1 MLQITNEIQTMSSRE
16 IAELTGKQVSHV
28 HRDFK
33 VMADD
38 LGFPAEGVLMP
49 SPNLDL
55 GFIYDYDHQKRI
67 SCIHLNRELTLTL
80 VSGYSAKLRHAIIK
94 RWQELEQKE
103 SKFQIP
109 QTMGEALQLA
119 ADQAKQLELQ
129 APMIEVYDK
138 LANRK
143 NDVSTTTLA
152 KQLGVSAIKLN
163 RWLKA
168 KGFKCLFKD
177 YPAANYAEWFNVV
190 SDVSVTGHEFTQCLI
205 TPKGQIEIAKRWEK
219 CN

>member
-38 LGFPAEGVLMP
+38 LGFPKIGILMP
-49 SPNLDL
+49 SPNMDL
-55 GFIYDYDHQKRI
+55 GFTYDYDSQKRI
-67 SCIHLNRELTLTL
+67 NCINLNRELTLTL

-103 SKFQIP
+103 SKFKIP

-129 APMIEVYDK
+129 APMVEVYDK

-152 KQLGVSAIKLN
+152 KQLGVSAIRLN

-177 YPAANYAEWFNVV
+177 YPSAKYADWFNVV
-190 SDVSVTGHEFTQCLI
+190 SDVSAVGHEFTQCLI
-205 TPKGQIEIAKRWEK
+205 TPKGQIEIAKRYDK
-219 CN
+219 